1 MSTGLSGTYAVNGT
15 DLSLQPTEG
24 KWNQRDAYGYDG
36 AGHPIY
42 SSFRTFELKWQLIST
57 SDLSQMIT
65 FFNTVSSTGTLA
77 VDLPQYGANAYQFSR
92 YSGCTL
98 NEVQVGAY
106 FSEYVQDVTLLVL
119 QVRTD

>member
-1 MSTGLSGTYAVNGT
+1 MTTGLSGSYGFNGT
-15 DLSLQPTEG
+15 NLTLQPTEG

-42 SSFRTFELKWQLIST
+42 SQFRTFELSWGLIST
-57 SDLSQMIT
+57 SDLAQIIT
-65 FFNTVSSTGTLA
+65 TFNAVASTGTVV
-77 VDLPQYGANAYQFSR
+77 VDLPKYGDGSYTFYR

-106 FSEYVQDVTLLVL
+106 FQEYVQSVSLLIL
-119 QVRTD
+119 QIRTT